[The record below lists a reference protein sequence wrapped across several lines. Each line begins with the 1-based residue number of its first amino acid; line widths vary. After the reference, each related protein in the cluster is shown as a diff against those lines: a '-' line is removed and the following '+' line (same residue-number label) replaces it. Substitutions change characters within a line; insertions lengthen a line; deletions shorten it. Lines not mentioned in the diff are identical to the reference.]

1 MFDLLRSQE
10 IGLWDPYLPVSHVCV
25 SGSAPMG
32 LSPRGVMASIRDW
45 PGDVTAL
52 AVGHV
57 IGTVIVARA
66 ARASGRVCP
75 ASHSI
80 IVTMGFAS
88 PATVLLWVLALR
100 PSAGSDAIMVPPR
113 RSGDL
118 LEVEDKACA
127 QWQQQLV
134 SSPTAMPEHSECNWF
149 VGLIGIHNAS
159 ALGDLG
165 AASRRTGNHQ
175 ADWRVPPHPGVVSV
189 ATASAH
195 TAKELR

>member
-1 MFDLLRSQE
+1 
-10 IGLWDPYLPVSHVCV
+10 
-25 SGSAPMG
+25 
-32 LSPRGVMASIRDW
+32 
-45 PGDVTAL
+45 
-52 AVGHV
+52 
-57 IGTVIVARA
+57 
-66 ARASGRVCP
+66 
-75 ASHSI
+75 
-80 IVTMGFAS
+80 MGFAS

-100 PSAGSDAIMVPPR
+100 PSAGTDAIMVPPV

-165 AASRRTGNHQ
+165 AASRRTGNHR
-175 ADWRVPPHPGVVSV
+175 AAVLGDGSHPFSGSTALGTTKFRTEKKGSRSAKVPVEKKIQKNQRNIGQ
-189 ATASAH
+189 
-195 TAKELR
+195 E

>member
-1 MFDLLRSQE
+1 L
-10 IGLWDPYLPVSHVCV
+10 
-25 SGSAPMG
+25 
-32 LSPRGVMASIRDW
+32 
-45 PGDVTAL
+45 
-52 AVGHV
+52 
-57 IGTVIVARA
+57 IGTVSSARC
-66 ARASGRVCP
+66 ARVGSRVSCLTFY
-75 ASHSI
+75 HRD
-80 IVTMGFAS
+80 MGFAS

-100 PSAGSDAIMVPPR
+100 PSAGTDAIMVPPR

-149 VGLIGIHNAS
+149 VGLNGIHNAS
-159 ALGDLG
+159 ALGELGAASRRTGNHRAADLGDGSHPFPGRTALGTFNGASALGELG